1 MCTGSP
7 QHSPP
12 VGSTAVEERVNEQVS
27 VRGGKGGVGAMV
39 IRNCQNVKTEMR

>member
-12 VGSTAVEERVNEQVS
+12 VGSTAAEERVHKQVS
-27 VRGGKGGVGAMV
+27 VKGGRRGRKEKGRGGGE
-39 IRNCQNVKTEMR
+39 NDD

>member
-12 VGSTAVEERVNEQVS
+12 VGSTAVEERVHEQVS
-27 VRGGKGGVGAMV
+27 VEGGEGGRGCGGDGD
-39 IRNCQNVKTEMR
+39 